1 MNSFQRFQAR
11 NQKRIEANQ
20 SLNSNFIFKGYPS
33 IQIKKDDVSVQAAV
47 VNQHEKDKSYVYTR
61 IKDELKIGEV
71 WMAKTL
77 PILITDEVVIIKD
90 VEWHKYIGLNC
101 NLNVEGHWG
110 YFKGP
115 EKSYISI
122 SLDKDAAWSSNQK
135 PVLVLPE
142 HVLGFEDKI
151 VIKGRP
157 WLVQE
162 YDAISTPGL
171 VYYSLTA
178 TTVSKHI
185 ADANKDKDV
194 YIERKNEDTKI
205 EILEEPIST
214 FRGDIVHTAA
224 NLDLTVTTE
233 GAYFKT
239 SNANINIKKH
249 SMNEVIFSIPFGI
262 DEVIITTKEKG
273 DEVTTTYRVV

>member
-1 MNSFQRFQAR
+1 M
-11 NQKRIEANQ
+11 
-20 SLNSNFIFKGYPS
+20 
-33 IQIKKDDVSVQAAV
+33 
-47 VNQHEKDKSYVYTR
+47 
-61 IKDELKIGEV
+61 
-71 WMAKTL
+71 
-77 PILITDEVVIIKD
+77 
-90 VEWHKYIGLNC
+90 
-101 NLNVEGHWG
+101 
-110 YFKGP
+110 
-115 EKSYISI
+115 
-122 SLDKDAAWSSNQK
+122 
-135 PVLVLPE
+135 LVLPE

-224 NLDLTVTTE
+224 NLDLTITTE

-239 SNANINIKKH
+239 SNANINIKKRL
-249 SMNEVIFSIPFGI
+249 MNEVIFSIPFGI

>member
-1 MNSFQRFQAR
+1 MTSFERFKAR
-11 NQKRIEANQ
+11 NQKRVEANQ
-20 SLNSNFIFKGYPS
+20 SLNANFIFKGYPS
-33 IQIKKDDVSVQAAV
+33 VQIKKDDVSVPAAV

-61 IKDELKIGEV
+61 LQDELKVGEV
-71 WMAKTL
+71 WTAKTL
-77 PILITDEVVIIKD
+77 PILITDEVVIIRD
-90 VEWHKYIGLNC
+90 VEWHKYIGFNC
-101 NLNVEGHWG
+101 NINVEGRWG

-122 SLDKDAAWSSNQK
+122 SLDKDAAWSSGQK

-157 WLVQE
+157 WLIQE

-171 VYYSLTA
+171 VYYSLTP

-185 ADANKDKDV
+185 AEENKDKEV
-194 YIERKNEDTKI
+194 YIERKNEDIKI

-214 FRGDIVHTAA
+214 FRGNTISTAA
-224 NLDLTVTTE
+224 NLDLTIPTE
-233 GAYFKT
+233 GAYFKS
-239 SNANINIKKH
+239 SNSNINIKKR

-262 DEVIITTKEKG
+262 EEVTITTKKRG

>member
-11 NQKRIEANQ
+11 NQKRTVANQ

-33 IQIKKDDVSVQAAV
+33 VQIKKDDVSVQAAV

-61 IKDELKIGEV
+61 LQDELKIGEV
-71 WMAKTL
+71 WTAKTL
-77 PILITDEVVIIKD
+77 PILITDEVVIIRD

-101 NLNVEGHWG
+101 NIHIDGYWG

-115 EKSYISI
+115 EKSYISV
-122 SLDKDAAWSSNQK
+122 SLDKDAAWSSGQK

-171 VYYSLTA
+171 VYYSLTP
-178 TTVSKHI
+178 TTVSKHV
-185 ADANKDKDV
+185 AEENKDKEV
-194 YIERKNEDTKI
+194 YIEHKNEDIKI

-214 FRGDIVHTAA
+214 FRGNTISTAA
-224 NLDLTVTTE
+224 NLDLTIATE
-233 GAYFKT
+233 GAYFKS
-239 SNANINIKKH
+239 SNNNITIKKR

-262 DEVIITTKEKG
+262 KEVTITTKKRG